1 MSKSRDVVKQIMIA
15 VLELNQDDQLE
26 DITMDSNAD
35 WDSMRHVSIITGL
48 ENEFGIFVEA
58 DQAENLTSY
67 DKLVTF
73 INEHPEI
80 D

>member
-1 MSKSRDVVKQIMIA
+1 MNQPSDIVKQIMIA
-15 VLELNQDDQLE
+15 VLGLATDTSVEN
-26 DITMDSNAD
+26 ITMESTSD

-58 DQAENLTSY
+58 QEAEKLTSY
-67 DKLVTF
+67 QNIITF
-73 INEHPEI
+73 ISTHPEI

>member
-1 MSKSRDVVKQIMIA
+1 MSQSIDVIKQIMIA
-15 VLELNQDDQLE
+15 VLELKQGDQLE
-26 DITMDSNAD
+26 NITMDSSSD

-58 DQAENLTSY
+58 DEAETLTSFS
-67 DKLVTF
+67 KLVTF
-73 INEHPEI
+73 IDEHPEI